1 MIVAEMRRKFDEVR
15 TETRRLEAELNKN
28 KKQEEALREE
38 EAQLRRHINDAK
50 SVDIFLFRIC

>member
-1 MIVAEMRRKFDEVR
+1 MIVAEMRRKYDEVK

-50 SVDIFLFRIC
+50 SV